1 MRILIA
7 FITTLR
13 PRQWG
18 KNLVVFLP
26 FVFTLNQAWRPF
38 SPEMFVML
46 WQSSVAFVVFCILS
60 GSVYLI
66 NDLADIEKDR
76 LHPAKRNRPLA
87 SGALPPRVAAVGA
100 LLLIAGA
107 LTVAVALRPLF
118 AAIGFLYLLINVG
131 YSFVFKH
138 WVIVDVFAVSS
149 GFVLRAIAGAVV
161 INVPVSPWLY
171 VVAILGALF
180 LGINKRRNELLMLG
194 SDAGNHRSVL
204 GQYTLHLLDEMT
216 AVVTSA
222 TVMAYSLYTFSAE
235 NLPKDHSMMLTIP
248 FVLYGIFR
256 YLFLIHVRHEGGDPS
271 ELLFRDRPLLTA
283 ILLWG
288 LTVVAILM
296 ANRAPAP

>member
-1 MRILIA
+1 MLIG
-7 FITTLR
+7 FVKTLR

-18 KNLVVFLP
+18 KNFVVFLP

-38 SPEMFVML
+38 SPEMYEML
-46 WQSSVAFVVFCILS
+46 AQSLIAFLLFCLLS

-76 LHPAKRNRPLA
+76 LHPTKRNRPLP
-87 SGALPPRVAAVGA
+87 SGQLPENTALVAALCLVGVS
-100 LLLIAGA
+100 L
-107 LTVAVALRPLF
+107 VASYYLRPLF
-118 AAIGFLYLLINVG
+118 ALIGLAYFLVNVG
-131 YSFVFKH
+131 YSVAFKN

-180 LGINKRRNELLMLG
+180 LGINKRRNELVTLG
-194 SDAGNHRSVL
+194 ADAGNHRAVL
-204 GQYTLHLLDEMT
+204 EHYTLPLLDEMT
-216 AVVTSA
+216 SVVTSA

-248 FVLYGIFR
+248 FVIYGIFR
-256 YLFLIHVRHEGGDPS
+256 YLYLVHVRHEGGDPS
-271 ELLFRDRPLLTA
+271 ELLFRDRPLLIA

-288 LTVVAILM
+288 LTVVAILVLE
-296 ANRAPAP
+296 RPPAA